1 MTMRSPKMV
10 YAQSSDIRSRTYLE
24 YRRDMKK
31 KGIAELEFLPYL
43 EGLLK
48 ERRGDGGL
56 KVSKHGGDA
65 MLWFARS
72 GGNVTQDPDYL
83 VRLSTGER
91 FLYEFQIAETGGLRY
106 FDFKVSKVGR
116 KPRGA
121 AERDRRPHADREFFY
136 VVKDENRYAFFTP
149 EWIMRNGEYG
159 FVSAWRS
166 WAYRVPGDVFL
177 AQFADGGERLRDVIQ
192 SVDNKNG
199 LLEFQHDFLESES
212 RKLSKRLQ
220 QVVDDETLFKIVPR
234 TLEGFY
240 QVCYLL
246 DKLGKEPDAPGV
258 WMVYLL
264 TFFRDDMR
272 SIDFARFMYA
282 LDFLYFKCADI
293 KRNETQVLRQA
304 ILDASDYV
312 SAHAKADGS
321 LSTDPRESPLEE
333 TRRLIFAVNLL
344 EDIRQD
350 AAVSFGMD
358 LPLVAKIFETIP
370 NAELTANYV
379 RDALRG

>member
-48 ERRGDGGL
+48 ERRADAGL
-56 KVSKHGGDA
+56 KVGKHGGDA

-72 GGNVTQDPDYL
+72 GGGVTQAPDYL
-83 VRLSTGER
+83 ARLSTGECL
-91 FLYEFQIAETGGLRY
+91 LYEFQIAETGGLRY

-116 KPRGA
+116 KARGA
-121 AERDRRPHADREFFY
+121 AERDRRPHSDRLFFY
-136 VVKDENRYAFFTP
+136 VVKDESRYAFFTP

-177 AQFADGGERLRDVIQ
+177 AQFADGGDDLRNVIQ
-192 SVDNKNG
+192 SVDNKNS

-220 QVVDDETLFKIVPR
+220 QVVDDETLFRIVPR

-293 KRNETQVLRQA
+293 KRNEMQVLRRTIA
-304 ILDASDYV
+304 NASDYV
-312 SAHAKADGS
+312 RAHAKDDGS
-321 LSTDPRESPLEE
+321 LAADPRQSPLEE

-350 AAVSFGMD
+350 AAVSFDME

-370 NAELTANYV
+370 NADLTANYV

>member
-1 MTMRSPKMV
+1 
-10 YAQSSDIRSRTYLE
+10 
-24 YRRDMKK
+24 
-31 KGIAELEFLPYL
+31 
-43 EGLLK
+43 
-48 ERRGDGGL
+48 
-56 KVSKHGGDA
+56 
-65 MLWFARS
+65 
-72 GGNVTQDPDYL
+72 
-83 VRLSTGER
+83 
-91 FLYEFQIAETGGLRY
+91 
-106 FDFKVSKVGR
+106 
-116 KPRGA
+116 
-121 AERDRRPHADREFFY
+121 
-136 VVKDENRYAFFTP
+136 
-149 EWIMRNGEYG
+149 MRNGEYG

-177 AQFADGGERLRDVIQ
+177 SQFADGGERLRNVIQ

-220 QVVDDETLFKIVPR
+220 QVVDDETLFRIVPR

-264 TFFRDDMR
+264 TFFRDDIR

-282 LDFLYFKCADI
+282 LDFLYFKCVDI

-312 SAHAKADGS
+312 SAHAKDDGS

-350 AAVSFGMD
+350 AAVSFGME

-370 NAELTANYV
+370 NADLTANYV
-379 RDALRG
+379 RAALRG

>member
-1 MTMRSPKMV
+1 MTTRSPKMV

-48 ERRGDGGL
+48 ERRGDASL

-83 VRLSTGER
+83 ARLSTGER
-91 FLYEFQIAETGGLRY
+91 LLYEFQIAETSRLRY

-121 AERDRRPHADREFFY
+121 VERDRRPHADREFFY
-136 VVKDENRYAFFTP
+136 VVKDESGYAFFTP
-149 EWIMRNGEYG
+149 EWIMRYGEYG

-177 AQFADGGERLRDVIQ
+177 AQFVDGGEDLRNVIQ
-192 SVDNKNG
+192 SVDNKNS

-212 RKLSKRLQ
+212 QKLSKRLQ
-220 QVVDDETLFKIVPR
+220 QVVDDEALFKIVPR
-234 TLEGFY
+234 TMEGFY

-258 WMVYLL
+258 WLVYLL

-293 KRNETQVLRQA
+293 KRNEMQVLTRT
-304 ILDASDYV
+304 IVDAADYV
-312 SAHAKADGS
+312 RAHAKDDGS
-321 LSTDPRESPLEE
+321 LAADPRESPLEE
-333 TRRLIFAVNLL
+333 TRRLAFAVNLL

-350 AAVSFGMD
+350 AAVSFGME

-370 NAELTANYV
+370 NADLTANYV